1 MRGYVALNGRDGA
14 FGWGRRGGDGE
25 YALTFSGLASGKEY
39 MLSSGETIMADS
51 SGMWH
56 GKRKEMPLFA
66 AADGKVILC
75 DESSFGW
82 EEAALRI
89 APEKKKTAYQGTQA
103 EIRKTSEKTITVY
116 RTHLNGEGV
125 DTLPAAAWP
134 KGCEEIRICMEKSMP
149 TRVLPYPWR
158 FTIVPGTNG
167 QCMVGRLLENGRIT
181 KTAAAV
187 RAKGGLMQP
196 KGLRG
201 YDYVRTDTGEAYWML
216 IRSVR

>member
-1 MRGYVALNGRDGA
+1 MRGHMALTGRNGA
-14 FGWGRRGGDGE
+14 FGWGRCGSDGE
-25 YALTFSGLASGKEY
+25 YALTFSGLAAGKNY
-39 MLSSGETIMADS
+39 TLSSGENITADDK
-51 SGMWH
+51 GMWH
-56 GKRKEMPLFA
+56 GKKKEMPQFVA
-66 AADGKVILC
+66 EDGKVILC
-75 DESSFGW
+75 DESSISW

-89 APEKKKTAYQGTQA
+89 VPEKKKTVRPEARTEKA
-103 EIRKTSEKTITVY
+103 KTTEKNSSIY

-125 DTLPAAAWP
+125 DALPRVVWP
-134 KGCEEIRICMEKSMP
+134 KGCGEIRACMEKGLP

-158 FTIVPGTNG
+158 FTVVPGTNG
-167 QCMVGRLLENGRIT
+167 QCMVGRLMENGRIT

-196 KGLRG
+196 KGLQG